1 MKKTTVYA
9 ALVLSVATILRV
21 AAGQAPQTAVPT
33 PQPGGQPSQSA
44 PADPATSV
52 AGTAKTPGNIWLP
65 AKKATSSTTALT
77 PEEEL
82 KTFSMPPGYHAQL
95 VAAEPLIESPIIIDF
110 DPDGRLWVL
119 ELQAFLPDTS
129 GRDTQ
134 DPICDVAVL
143 EDTDGNGTMDKRTVF
158 ADRLVLPRALKVLDH
173 GVLVGEPPNLWLMKD
188 TNGDLKADTKEAVYK
203 NYGRFIGG
211 VEHNANGL
219 LWAMDNV
226 LYTSEWN
233 ENLRLKDGKFDVMPS
248 LSRGQW
254 QSSQDDAGRVY
265 RNVND
270 APLFIDYTPARY
282 FVRNPNVARTRGLYE
297 SLIDQMDAT
306 VYPVRQN
313 RGVNRGYRDP
323 FFRADGS
330 STVIQGAGSPT
341 VYRGDKYPADVR
353 GSVFITDSP
362 TNLVHRFNI
371 VDDGAGRLTAKNA
384 YARGEF
390 LASSDERFRPV
401 NLLSAPDGNLY
412 VVDMYR
418 GVVQDGGIWS
428 DYLRDYIKSRDLELP
443 VKRGRI
449 WRIVYGSGS
458 TNRGPKPSLSSASPA
473 QLVQALS
480 HPNGWWRDTA
490 QRLLVERG
498 ETSVAPTLK
507 KLVASAPDWRTKL
520 HALWTLDGLDAIDP
534 DSVERALSDPKAEVR
549 ASAVRLAERYLP
561 SANASITKSVL
572 ALASDK
578 NWNVRRQ
585 VAASIGEL
593 PAPARNEPAI
603 QLLKKFGGDP
613 MMVDAVISSVPG
625 AEEAVLTGVLQ
636 ADSEPV
642 AADAVTALAAAVT
655 RGGDVP
661 AIQRLLALVADDKQ
675 PAPIRLALVQGVDK
689 VLPTAGAPTGRGGRA
704 AGTVALAGLS
714 TPGAGE
720 SFTPGRPITLPSE
733 PVELARLASGAEPL
747 AAVAKSVVNKLD
759 WPNRPAPV
767 VIVTPLTPEQQ
778 KQFAAGAEIYKGLCI
793 GCHQEDGK
801 GKDKIGANLVDSPW
815 VKNADPNAIIR
826 VLLSGKEGTIGLMPP
841 VGVTYSDDQI
851 AAVLTFVRR
860 SWGNTAPPVDSL
872 SVLEVRGLTKAR
884 NKPWTDDE
892 LKQVGGRG
900 GRGNAGRGGRGG
912 Q

>member
-1 MKKTTVYA
+1 MRKLTLFAV
-9 ALVLSVATILRV
+9 LLLSVATALKVTAR
-21 AAGQAPQTAVPT
+21 QAPQTAPAAQA
-33 PQPGGQPSQSA
+33 PQPAAHEAAAS
-44 PADPATSV
+44 T

-65 AKKATSSTTALT
+65 VKKAGPTSPALT
-77 PEEEL
+77 PDEEV
-82 KTFSMPPGYHAQL
+82 KTFSLPPGYHAQL

-110 DPDGRLWVL
+110 DPDGRMWVL

-143 EDTDGNGTMDKRTVF
+143 EDVDGNGTMDKRTVF

-173 GVLVGEPPNLWLMKD
+173 GVLIGEPPNLWLMKD
-188 TNGDLKADTKEAVYK
+188 TNGDLKADTKDVVYK

-233 ENLRLKDGKFDVMPS
+233 ENLRLKDGKFEVLPS

-297 SLIDQMDAT
+297 SLIDQMEAT

-323 FFRADGS
+323 FFRPDGS
-330 STVIQGAGSPT
+330 SIVIQGAGSPT

-371 VDDGAGRLTAKNA
+371 VDDGSGRLTATNA

-401 NLLSAPDGNLY
+401 NLFSAPDGTMY

-428 DYLRDYIKSRDLELP
+428 DYLRDYIKSHNLELP
-443 VKRGRI
+443 VQRGRI
-449 WRIVYGSGS
+449 WRIVYGTSS

-473 QLVQALS
+473 QLVGALS
-480 HPNGWWRDTA
+480 HANGWWRDTA

-498 ETSVAPTLK
+498 ATTVAPTLK
-507 KLVASAPDWRTKL
+507 KLAASAPDWRTKL

-534 DSVERALSDPKAEVR
+534 DTVTRALSDPKPEVR
-549 ASAVRLAERYLP
+549 ANAVRLAERYL
-561 SANASITKSVL
+561 ASENPALQKAVL
-572 ALASDK
+572 ALADDK

-585 VAASIGEL
+585 VAASLGEF
-593 PAPARNEPAI
+593 PAAARNEPAT
-603 QLLKKFGGDP
+603 QLLKKYGSDALI
-613 MMVDAVISSVPG
+613 VDAVISSIPG
-625 AEEAVLTGVLQ
+625 AEDQVLTGLLQ
-636 ADSEPV
+636 ADSASAPIE
-642 AADAVTALAAAVT
+642 AITALAAAVT
-655 RGGDVP
+655 RSGNVP
-661 AIQRLLALVADDKQ
+661 AIQKLFAVVTNESHPLPL
-675 PAPIRLALVQGVDK
+675 RLAVIQGVDK
-689 VLPTAGAPTGRGGRA
+689 VLPALGAAPAGRGGGRA

-720 SFTPGRPITLPSE
+720 SFTPGRSVTLP
-733 PVELARLASGAEPL
+733 AEPL
-747 AAVAKSVVNKLD
+747 DLARVAAGPDALATAAKSVVNKLE
-759 WPNRPAPV
+759 WPNRPV
-767 VIVTPLTPEQQ
+767 RTVIVAPLTEEQQ
-778 KQFAAGAEIYKGLCI
+778 KQFSAGAEIYKGLCI

-801 GKDKIGANLVDSPW
+801 GKDKIGANLVDSPY
-815 VKNADPNAIIR
+815 VKNTDPSAIIR
-826 VLLSGKEGTIGLMPP
+826 VLLAGKEGPIGLMPP
-841 VGVTYSDDQI
+841 VGATYSDDQI

-860 SWGNTAPPVDSL
+860 SWGNTAPPVDPM

-912 Q
+912 H